1 MTHNL
6 TKVTTGRRT
15 VIEPER
21 SDFEILARVLNL
33 FPRVSSGEPHLTNIA
48 KMERSR
54 LNIGG
59 QIFGLIIIKV
69 MF

>member
-33 FPRVSSGEPHLTNIA
+33 FPRFSSGEPHLTNIV
-48 KMERSR
+48 KIERSR
-54 LNIGG
+54 LNI
-59 QIFGLIIIKV
+59 
-69 MF
+69 